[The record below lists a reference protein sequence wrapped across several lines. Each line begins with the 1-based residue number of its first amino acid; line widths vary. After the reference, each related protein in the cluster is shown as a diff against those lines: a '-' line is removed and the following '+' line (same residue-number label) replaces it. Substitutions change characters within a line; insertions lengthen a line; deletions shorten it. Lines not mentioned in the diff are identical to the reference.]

1 MKECTYATTFTRSP
15 MSSYCDGRKE
25 SIVMPAATTCSTAF
39 IHNCVGSH
47 SCDFV

>member
-1 MKECTYATTFTRSP
+1 
-15 MSSYCDGRKE
+15 
-25 SIVMPAATTCSTAF
+25 VMPAATTCSTAF